1 VSPES
6 EKPDG
11 EAVPGNPGTA
21 YSGTVTGDPE
31 LIAETEGGDEG
42 DGQRGGPWAIA
53 WRRLRR
59 NKFALFALGVFLL
72 ILLCCALA
80 PVWANHVADTGPNKT
95 HTLEKLNEGGEVK
108 EVVEP
113 SGKAIG
119 PQFFSA
125 GGKFF
130 LGADGHLGR
139 DEMVRLLYG
148 GRSSLFI
155 GIVAAIVTTVLAVV
169 FALLSGFYGGW
180 TDTVISRI
188 MDVIWAFPVV
198 LLSLALG
205 IVLAVG
211 GLAIG
216 PFHLKSSSLWI
227 PTLIIG
233 VVYVPYMAR
242 PLRGEIFALREKE
255 FIEAAVAQG
264 AGPTRIMFLE
274 ILPNLMSTIIVFFTL
289 NIANNMLLEAV
300 LSYLGAGVQPPSSSW
315 GTMIS
320 EGFTALYNDPILTI
334 IPGTAILLTVL
345 SVNVFGDGLRDALDP
360 KSKVRFEAR
369 SGTADTEAVGPV

>member
-1 VSPES
+1 VSPDS
-6 EKPDG
+6 EKTSN
-11 EAVPGNPGTA
+11 EAVVPGGA
-21 YSGTVTGDPE
+21 AASEAGAGLDSDGSRVVE
-31 LIAETEGGDEG
+31 AG
-42 DGQRGGPWAIA
+42 DGGRQSGGPWAIA

-59 NKFALFALGVFLL
+59 NKFALFALGVFFL
-72 ILLCCALA
+72 ILICCLLA
-80 PVWANHVADTGPNKT
+80 PVWANHVADTGPNTT
-95 HTLEKLNEGGEVK
+95 HTLEKLHEGKEVK

-119 PQFFSA
+119 PQWFSA

-155 GIVAAIVTTVLAVV
+155 GIVAAIITTILAVV
-169 FALLSGFYGGW
+169 FGLLAGYFGGW
-180 TDTVISRI
+180 ADTIISRI

-198 LLSLALG
+198 LLAIALG

-211 GLAIG
+211 GLHVG
-216 PFHLKSSSLWI
+216 PIHLKSSSLWI

-242 PLRGEIFALREKE
+242 PLRGEVLALREKE
-255 FIEAAVAQG
+255 FVEAAVAQG
-264 AGPTRIMFLE
+264 AGSLRIMFVELM
-274 ILPNLMSTIIVFFTL
+274 PNLISTIIVFFTL
-289 NIANNMLLEAV
+289 NIANNMLLEAT

-320 EGFTALYNDPILTI
+320 EGFEALYSQPLLTI

-345 SVNVFGDGLRDALDP
+345 SVNIFGDGLRDALDP

-369 SGTADTEAVGPV
+369 SGSADPDAIGPV